1 MGETL
6 KLTESESVEIVGSG
20 AEGLEVEAT
29 YGPGG
34 SAPPKHLHPAQDER
48 FRVIDG
54 RIRAVVG
61 DQHRELEAGDELEIP
76 RGVAHQM
83 WNPYEV
89 AARVSWTTSPAGRT
103 ADWFRAVDALVRT
116 GRAGGVGGALSFG
129 ALLDEYDDTFRLAVG
144 PAPVVGV
151 AVKALGFT
159 GRLTGHGPGR

>member
-6 KLTESESVEIVGSG
+6 KLTDSESVEIVGSG
-20 AEGLEVEAT
+20 AQGLEVEAT

-48 FRVIDG
+48 FRVIEG
-54 RIRAVVG
+54 RIRAVAGEQRARARGRGRARDPARRGAPDVEPVRGARARLLDHEPGRAHRGLVSRGRRVG
-61 DQHRELEAGDELEIP
+61 
-76 RGVAHQM
+76 
-83 WNPYEV
+83 
-89 AARVSWTTSPAGRT
+89 AR
-103 ADWFRAVDALVRT
+103 

-151 AVKALGFT
+151 AVKALGFA
-159 GRLTGHGPGR
+159 GRLTGHGPDR